1 MTIYIDNDYK
11 CHVADD
17 GTMRAVETNAFDGKC
32 PAYIEGC
39 RFVPFGETWIRSDGE
54 VFEGEA
60 MFPFVNSEILQAYQT
75 QYEAMIAEQEDMQTA
90 LEALGVTVNG

>member
-1 MTIYIDNDYK
+1 
-11 CHVADD
+11 
-17 GTMRAVETNAFDGKC
+17 MRAVETNAFDGKC

-75 QYEAMIAEQEDMQTA
+75 QYEAMQAEIKIREEA
-90 LEALGVTVNG
+90 LEILGVSADD